1 METVKKPRIYW
12 SNKEEDTVLKRA
24 AELAIREGI
33 DMSSTKRATL
43 GWLIQKAQSI
53 LDASKHKELASILQ
67 YLTKPKVKDKLNWFS
82 AASHV
87 PQAPIEQKLS
97 MTAKELEL
105 VVASAVERAMVD
117 MNARLDLI
125 LEALHQQSPN
135 NVLHPKDVRTQA
147 KKIIVI
153 VGLIG
158 AQINEA
164 KEYAPEFKVKV
175 FEGKENTGKI
185 VAACRS
191 ADYVINMTR
200 FSHRATENAI
210 TMAGVKV
217 IRVTG
222 CMTDLKN
229 TINELK

>member
-82 AASHV
+82 AASKT
-87 PQAPIEQKLS
+87 PQAPIEEKLS
-97 MTAKELEL
+97 LTTKELEL
-105 VVASAVERAMVD
+105 VVASAVDKALVD
-117 MNARLDLI
+117 LNARLDLI
-125 LEALHQQSPN
+125 LEALHKQSPN
-135 NVLHPKDVRTQA
+135 SVLHPKDIRTQA